1 MSQSSNKKQHNPL
14 LSVILP
20 IHRWL
25 YRNTGGRIGG
35 KLAGIPML
43 LLYTIGRKSGKE
55 YVMPLAYHPHETTD
69 GTAYVVVASNS
80 GFDRHPG
87 WYYNVLADAAP
98 QAQVMA
104 NTFVVD
110 ARELDGDEY
119 DTIWAQAI
127 QTNRA
132 WAGYREK
139 TTRKIPLI
147 LLTPR

>member
-1 MSQSSNKKQHNPL
+1 M
-14 LSVILP
+14 
-20 IHRWL
+20 
-25 YRNTGGRIGG
+25 
-35 KLAGIPML
+35 
-43 LLYTIGRKSGKE
+43 
-55 YVMPLAYHPHETTD
+55 
-69 GTAYVVVASNS
+69 
-80 GFDRHPG
+80 
-87 WYYNVLADAAP
+87 LADAAP